1 MRRIAAVALVAAA
14 ACSNATPPAI
24 PTPTPTPAP
33 TSPSPSPSPSLP
45 ASPPAVPVFD
55 AARAYRTVEALSVT
69 IGARLST
76 GQSYIRAADLIAG
89 SFASHGYTVRQQRV
103 VVPAGTSAGRRVD
116 GGESVNVIAEPPG
129 FDPSRPHL
137 LAGAHLDTV
146 VGTPGANDNASGVAV
161 LAELARLARLAPTA
175 MPVVWVA
182 FTAEERRAP
191 GDAGAM
197 FGSRAYLESMS
208 RAQHDALRG
217 VLIFDVVGR
226 GPQVQASSGGTGD
239 PVILDA
245 IVAAARARA
254 IPARKRIVAK
264 LFSDHRPFEQAGF
277 PVGWFYTGEFAQLH
291 RSSDRLSVVG
301 RDALARVGIVAWDVL
316 RSLRL

>member
-14 ACSNATPPAI
+14 ACSNAPPPAI

-33 TSPSPSPSPSLP
+33 TSPSPSAP
-45 ASPPAVPVFD
+45 ASPAAVPVFD

-69 IGARLST
+69 IGPRQTTDA
-76 GQSYIRAADLIAG
+76 SYFRAADLIAG
-89 SFASHGYTVRQQRV
+89 SFASHGYTVRRQPV
-103 VVPAGTSAGRRVD
+103 GVPAGTSAGRRVQA
-116 GGESVNVIAEPPG
+116 GRSQNVIAEPPG
-129 FDPSRPHL
+129 FDPTQPHL
-137 LAGAHLDTV
+137 VAGAHLDTV
-146 VGTPGANDNASGVAV
+146 ADVPGANDNASGVAV
-161 LAELARLARLAPTA
+161 IAELARLARLAPTA

-182 FTAEERRAP
+182 FAAEERRFP

-197 FGSRAYLESMS
+197 FGSRAYIAAMT

-217 VLIFDVVGR
+217 AVIFDVVGR
-226 GPQVQASSGGTGD
+226 GGEVQASSGGTGD

-254 IPARKRIVAK
+254 IPSRKRAVAR

-277 PVGWFYTGEFAQLH
+277 PVGWFYTGEFPQLH
-291 RSSDRLSVVG
+291 RPSDRVSIVG
-301 RDALARVGIVAWDVL
+301 ADALARVGTVAWDVL